1 MPAGRRPSRPGRRWS
16 ATIAGAGL
24 VAAAVG
30 GGLAGLVA
38 RPGPSPP
45 SIAQAA
51 EIAKVSIASP
61 GAAAAGITVTPVSTP
76 RLEALP
82 ISAADRNAGFGEC
95 YAPDP
100 LGLGPYAPYRKVAGA
115 RVAIPQ
121 RGGHTDDL
129 GFDVVVHFHGGDPAR
144 KTLVQVVG
152 GVVFVAVDK
161 GVGSGPYQQ
170 AFVRPEAW
178 TRLREGIASALRAH
192 TADERAH
199 IRHLALSAWSAG
211 YGAVNQIL
219 DTNGTDGIDAV
230 VLLDGLHAG
239 KNPRWPGPDDGS
251 LGALD
256 RGTVSAVFD
265 FAAAAV
271 RGEKVL
277 VLTHANVVPTGYAS
291 VRRTADLLL
300 AELGLGRRTWRREL
314 GLAHQLTTADEAG
327 LHVWG
332 FDGRYEEAHCAQ
344 VSLLGEVVRDLLE
357 PAWGTPAMDR
367 SVPPTPPP
375 LLGGGG
381 PARRSGSRPAATRAS
396 SR

>member
-1 MPAGRRPSRPGRRWS
+1 M
-16 ATIAGAGL
+16 
-24 VAAAVG
+24 
-30 GGLAGLVA
+30 
-38 RPGPSPP
+38 
-45 SIAQAA
+45 
-51 EIAKVSIASP
+51 
-61 GAAAAGITVTPVSTP
+61 TPVSPP

-82 ISAADRNAGFGEC
+82 ITAADRNAGFGEC

-129 GFDVVVHFHGGDPAR
+129 GYDVVLHFHGGDPAR
-144 KTLVQVVG
+144 KAFVQVVG
-152 GVVFVAVDK
+152 GAVYAAVDK

-170 AFVRPEAW
+170 AFVRRDAW
-178 TRLREGIASALRAH
+178 THLREGITAALRAH
-192 TADERAH
+192 AGDERAH

-219 DTNGTDGIDAV
+219 ASNGAEDIDAV

-251 LGALD
+251 LGAID

-300 AELGLGRRTWRREL
+300 AELELGRRIWRREL
-314 GLAHQLTTADEAG
+314 GLAQQLTSADEAG

-344 VSLLGEVVRDLLE
+344 VSLLGEIVRDLLE

-375 LLGGGG
+375 LLGGSG
-381 PARRSGSRPAATRAS
+381 PRRPTGSRLATRSAATRAS
-396 SR
+396 TRDTATSR